1 MALIQAT
8 AMEMERLRQFVS
20 LLANALRGQGFTPQS
35 IKQIER
41 SVRSK
46 NPALTKKKEATEWKW
61 KQKLEQQQKQTNN
74 KTSSSSSSSSRPPS
88 NTNTNN
94 NKPSPSLLTDN
105 NNNNSNAAK
114 RPLSLKD
121 NNNSKPSPSLLT
133 DNNNNN
139 GNAAKRPL
147 SLKERMNALHE
158 AKEQSTTSEKV
169 EALKSARGLDEVKV
183 TTTSKSNIASLFA
196 EKIEKQKKS
205 SSAASMTSSKGK
217 ILKEALTNP
226 EPEKAA
232 EVVESLG
239 LFVAMEK
246 TPDFKKKNGGDDDTK
261 EEEEAPLE
269 VLNMNN
275 NVMMKKMSE
284 KEKENMENLICDS
297 LIKNSELKQVQM
309 CNADINDDFLIK
321 ILDKLAANEQ
331 QHSINELWL
340 ESNPIGDKGMS
351 ALAKFIANDAKVS
364 IIKLYSN
371 KKTISTPI
379 LNELIEALEKNTTI
393 VKFVFDG
400 FRFQHQKDKKEKW
413 LRRNA
418 EIARKKRNEERKKL
432 QAQQ

>member
-1 MALIQAT
+1 
-8 AMEMERLRQFVS
+8 
-20 LLANALRGQGFTPQS
+20 
-35 IKQIER
+35 
-41 SVRSK
+41 
-46 NPALTKKKEATEWKW
+46 
-61 KQKLEQQQKQTNN
+61 
-74 KTSSSSSSSSRPPS
+74 
-88 NTNTNN
+88 
-94 NKPSPSLLTDN
+94 LTDN
-105 NNNNSNAAK
+105 NNNNS
-114 RPLSLKD
+114 
-121 NNNSKPSPSLLT
+121 
-133 DNNNNN
+133 